1 MFCKRLTRGLP
12 TIIMLLAGTAAVAGG
27 INDVIATRQAHY
39 REIGKAFKAI
49 NDQLKSGSPDL
60 AVIRANAPV
69 VERLARQ
76 QGKENWFPAGSQAG
90 QGLQT
95 SAKPAI
101 WQNRADFEAKRA
113 DFLRAAAGY
122 TAITGRGDV
131 AAIGAATATIGKTCK
146 GCHESY
152 RDQDR
157 S

>member
-1 MFCKRLTRGLP
+1 MSTQRLTQSLP
-12 TIIMLLAGTAAVAGG
+12 ALVMLLAGTAAVAGG
-27 INDVIATRQAHY
+27 VNDVVAARQAHY

-101 WQNRADFEAKRA
+101 WQNRADFAAKRA
-113 DFLRAAAGY
+113 DFARAAAGY
-122 TAITGRGDV
+122 AATAAKGDI